1 MKKIDKYLIQ
11 AFVGPFTAILLI
23 VVFILLMQFLWLYID
38 ELVGKGLSFRV
49 ILEFLGWGGATM
61 LPLAIP
67 LATVLASVMTLGQLA
82 EKSELVAL
90 RGAGIPLS
98 RILAPLFF
106 VNILIVIGAFFA
118 ANNLVP
124 TAYNNIYSLRD
135 DINKTKDE
143 IRIPTQTFYD
153 GIDGYILR
161 VESNDKETGLMRGVM
176 VYNHTANKGNVSLAM
191 SESAMMKMS
200 EDKSYLTFAMYNGI
214 SYEESNSQHGRDTTR
229 QLQKTEFEQQEMIIP
244 LENYNFH
251 KSNDNR
257 YSTQAKAMRLSDLQ
271 HDKDTVFTALEAKY
285 KSQQEQLLMDG
296 SLSYNRQLDSAG
308 MVNIKNDLDH
318 SLFREYSLS
327 DDIAAHSRAISRVQN
342 LIGTVE
348 SFNRDTIIQ
357 SQRIK
362 LIDLEIY
369 KKFSGAIIC
378 LLLFF
383 IGAPMGSL
391 VRKKGLG
398 GPSIVAVLFFILYY
412 ILDISGTKLARD
424 GAMEPF
430 LASILSLLVIA
441 PICIYFTYKAAID
454 ESIVQ
459 NDKLVKTI
467 KTIRKKVMS
476 FFHKTNI
483 IYMGTPDFAVAPLK
497 ALLEAGYNVTAVVT
511 VPDKPSG
518 RGLEMNQSAV
528 KKFAV
533 ERGLPVLQ
541 PDKLKDPEFI
551 EQLKSFK
558 PDMFV
563 VVAFRL
569 LPREVFSIPRLGTFN
584 LHAALLPQYRGAAPI
599 NWAVINGEHY
609 TGVTSFLIDDGVDTG
624 TILFRERYE
633 IKNDD
638 CAGDVHDALME
649 MGSKVVVQT
658 VEALI
663 DGEVSPRHQKSFIQ
677 GSEVLHKA
685 PKLSRELCNI
695 DWNDT
700 TKHIVNLIRGLS
712 DYPAAFTSL
721 VDENGKAGVMKIY
734 KACGVVGDEA
744 GALVVACATDAAGLA
759 AGSEAGTLPAPG
771 TVVSDGK
778 TILGITTA
786 DGVVKLL
793 TVQMAGKKRMG
804 VEDFLR
810 GFHNPQGYKA
820 AQGTSK
826 EVIKAVRDS
835 EQA

>member
-1 MKKIDKYLIQ
+1 M

-23 VVFILLMQFLWLYID
+23 VVFVLLLQFLWVYID

-49 ILEFLGWGGATM
+49 VMEFLGWGGATM

-90 RGAGIPLS
+90 RGAGIPLG
-98 RILAPLFF
+98 RILAPLIFA
-106 VNILIVIGAFFA
+106 NILIVIGAFFS

-161 VESNDKETGLMRGVM
+161 VESNDKESGMMKGVM
-176 VYNHTANKGNVSLAM
+176 VYNHTAGRGNISLAM
-191 SESAMMKMS
+191 SDSALLKMS
-200 EDKSYLTFAMYNGI
+200 EDKSYLSFTMYHGI
-214 SYEESNSQHGRDTTR
+214 SYEESNSQRGRDTTR
-229 QLQKTEFEQQEMIIP
+229 QLQKTEFEQQEVIIP
-244 LENYNFH
+244 LENYSFH

-257 YSTQAKAMRLSDLQ
+257 YSTQAKSMRLADLQ
-271 HDKDTVFTALEAKY
+271 HDKDTVYTALAEKY
-285 KSQQEQLLMDG
+285 RSQLEQLAMDG
-296 SLSYNRQLDSAG
+296 SLSYRRQLDSAG
-308 MVNIKNDLDH
+308 MAGIKTWMDY
-318 SLFREYSLS
+318 SLIHEYPLS
-327 DDIAAHSRAISRVQN
+327 DDIAAHSRAISKVQS
-342 LIGTVE
+342 LMATVE
-348 SFNRDTIIQ
+348 AFNRDTMIQ
-357 SQRIK
+357 SSRIK

-398 GPSIVAVLFFILYY
+398 GPGIVAVLFFMLYY
-412 ILDISGTKLARD
+412 ILDITGTKLARD

-430 LASILSLLVIA
+430 LASVLSLLIIA

-454 ESIVQ
+454 ESIIQ

-467 KTIRKKVMS
+467 KNIRKKIMS
-476 FFHKTNI
+476 VFHKTSI

-497 ALLEAGYNVTAVVT
+497 SLLDAGYNVVAVVT

-541 PDKLKDPEFI
+541 PEKLKDPEFI
-551 EQLKSFK
+551 EQLKGFK

-624 TILFRERYE
+624 TILFRDRYE
-633 IKNDD
+633 IKEND

-685 PKLSRELCNI
+685 PKLSRELCHI

-712 DYPAAFTSL
+712 DYPAAFTEL
-721 VDENGKAGVMKIY
+721 VDPSGKASMLKIY

-744 GALVVACATDAAGLA
+744 GALIAACAEASAGVAGVADAAV
-759 AGSEAGTLPAPG
+759 AGTLPAPG
-771 TVVSDGK
+771 SVVSDGK
-778 TILGITTA
+778 TFLGITTA
-786 DGVVKLL
+786 DGVVKLQ

-810 GFHNPQGYKA
+810 GFHSPMDYKA
-820 AQGTSK
+820 GQGTSK
-826 EVIKAVRDS
+826 EVIAAVHES
-835 EQA
+835 ELA